1 MDLSKRLL
9 AFERHYETIAQ
20 PFELRFT
27 REDLEVCYACWPA
40 PLPMPRNNT

>member
-20 PFELRFT
+20 PFEWQFT
-27 REDLEVCYACWPA
+27 REDLEALLRKLACSLA
-40 PLPMPRNNT
+40 DAA